1 MISPVSASAGLG
13 RRPMPEEQPQQL
25 LQPDSTA
32 QAGILS
38 RPNAEATTAFTVV
51 MSLTGFAALAV
62 VPISPTA
69 ARDLDGVPLFPMV
82 AGCFMAVTLL
92 GGGLGG
98 HWSDQAGT
106 PRPCGARHGPVRGD
120 ASGAGFQR
128 VDRAT
133 GDRQVRRR
141 SGRRYGRSFDD
152 DRDRPLLPGVPAP
165 LHARHDEHE
174 LGPPFFGRA
183 AAPDADYGSARPYR
197 HGRSGLHR
205 ISGPVGGNFMSAG
218 KSAPVRCSASPGHSP
233 AR

>member
-1 MISPVSASAGLG
+1 
-13 RRPMPEEQPQQL
+13 MPEEQPQQL

-106 PRPCGARHGPVRGD
+106 PRPPALGMVL
-120 ASGAGFQR
+120 S
-128 VDRAT
+128 VVT
-133 GDRQVRRR
+133 
-141 SGRRYGRSFDD
+141 
-152 DRDRPLLPGVPAP
+152 LPVPANSVSIGQR
-165 LHARHDEHE
+165 AIGRFVD
-174 LGPPFFGRA
+174 GRA
-183 AAPDADYGSARPYR
+183 AGTVAVSMATA
-197 HGRSGLHR
+197 
-205 ISGPVGGNFMSAG
+205 I
-218 KSAPVRCSASPGHSP
+218 GHSYP
-233 AR
+233 EHLRLCTLAMMSTSWVLPFLAGPPPLTLITDRDGPTVMVGVAFTASAVLWAATS